1 MSLFLD
7 SFWRAVAYCLH
18 PRVIALSFLPLL
30 LTVLLALGL
39 GYFFWDPALDQ
50 VRALLDAMSI
60 LDSLWSWLAGLGL
73 ANLKVVLV
81 PLIVIFAVT
90 PLIVMVSLLAV
101 AVLMMPAIL
110 SLVAERRFPQL
121 ERKRGGSLLLSIVWS
136 LGSTLLALVAMVVSM
151 PLWLVPPL
159 ILVLPPLIWGWL
171 TYRVMAFDAL
181 ADHASSAERRE
192 LFRRHRGWLL
202 GIGVLTGYLGMAP
215 SIVWASGALFAA
227 AFVVLVPVAIWI
239 YTLVFAF
246 SSLWFGHYCLA
257 ALQQL
262 RAEAGDLA
270 GNKPG
275 SAALSPAETLAP
287 PADEGG
293 APQLPGPATPPSSP
307 PSAPDSTPAS
317 TPSTEPP
324 RPPSGPFF

>member
-18 PRVIALSFLPLL
+18 PRVIALSFLPLV

-39 GYFFWDPALDQ
+39 GYFFWDPALEQ
-50 VRALLDAMSI
+50 VRTWLDAMSI

-90 PLIVMVSLLAV
+90 PMIVMVSLLAV
-101 AVLMMPAIL
+101 AVFMMPAIL

-121 ERKRGGSLLLSIVWS
+121 ERKKGGSLLLSIVWS

-181 ADHASSAERRE
+181 AEHASTAERRE

-246 SSLWFGHYCLA
+246 SSLWFGHYSLA

-262 RAEAGDLA
+262 RAETAAAGAGGAPLPAVTVLPEPAGALPRPEA
-270 GNKPG
+270 GN
-275 SAALSPAETLAP
+275 SPRPDAGAP
-287 PADEGG
+287 PA
-293 APQLPGPATPPSSP
+293 PSSP
-307 PSAPDSTPAS
+307 SG
-317 TPSTEPP
+317 EPP
-324 RPPSGPFF
+324 RPPSGPPS